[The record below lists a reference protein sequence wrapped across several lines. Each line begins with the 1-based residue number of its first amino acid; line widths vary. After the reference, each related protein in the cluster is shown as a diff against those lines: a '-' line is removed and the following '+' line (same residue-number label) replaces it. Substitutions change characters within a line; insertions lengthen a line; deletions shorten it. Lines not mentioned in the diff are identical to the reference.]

1 MTASL
6 HKLSA
11 GDGYTYLTRQ
21 VAAADSTELGQNSL
35 ADYYSSKGESPG
47 QWRGEGLTSLGR
59 IKAGDQVTEDH
70 MLALFGVAVMFVS
83 QEAHFLAAVQVIV
96 YAGAIVVLF
105 LFVIML
111 LGVDAADNLR
121 IEPIKVQ
128 RPLAAI
134 AGIGIVGLVSAAIIA
149 ARDDLRV
156 RGAGLQI
163 PSETGDGDANIKQ
176 Q

>member
-1 MTASL
+1 
-6 HKLSA
+6 
-11 GDGYTYLTRQ
+11 
-21 VAAADSTELGQNSL
+21 
-35 ADYYSSKGESPG
+35 
-47 QWRGEGLTSLGR
+47 
-59 IKAGDQVTEDH
+59 
-70 MLALFGVAVMFVS
+70 VS

-176 Q
+176 LAENLFRDHIVAFEVTSVLLVVAVVGTVLLARRPGKGGAARQRGEQIEEPVAP